1 MKISEMTN
9 DQACEAIVRLTTP
22 VANITDDPRIEPIL
36 KELATHEGEGAMTG
50 LKVISSML
58 PKFVPILLKDHKTDL
73 YEIISVLSGKARK
86 EIGQMKLTETI
97 TVLRESIDDDLIG
110 FFKSSSSVNARAG
123 EGQE

>member
-1 MKISEMTN
+1 
-9 DQACEAIVRLTTP
+9 
-22 VANITDDPRIEPIL
+22 
-36 KELATHEGEGAMTG
+36 MTG

-58 PKFVPILLKDHKTDL
+58 PKFVPILLKDHKADL

-86 EIGQMKLTETI
+86 DIGQMKLTETI